1 MVKNEGAL
9 ICDFAEYYHIY
20 DWRALSP
27 AYAATLAAGLP
38 EGSRSMRK
46 LTGLPCSLDTL
57 LLAAIA
63 DRLSTLVWSKTKKGT
78 KKPAMLVDKIFEKTD
93 KKVEI
98 ETFRDADAFEEA
110 RRGFFRS

>member
-1 MVKNEGAL
+1 MKYEDLL

-38 EGSRSMRK
+38 ERSRCMRK

-57 LLAAIA
+57 FLAAIA
-63 DRLSTLVWSKTKKGT
+63 DRLSALVWAKSKKGT
-78 KKPAMLVDKIFEKTD
+78 KKPDMLVDKLLNKAEK
-93 KKVEI
+93 KNVELM
-98 ETFRDADAFEEA
+98 TFSDVNAFEEA
-110 RRGFFRS
+110 RQKFFRS